1 MLLRYIA
8 VAPRFGRLVEAAMTH
23 QHPNTH
29 KQHHIGRGGLTQ
41 MSALARLGIVLP
53 AIGLVWL
60 VLWLLVRS

>member
-1 MLLRYIA
+1 M
-8 VAPRFGRLVEAAMTH
+8 PH
-23 QHPNTH
+23 QHSNFH
-29 KQHHIGRGGLTQ
+29 KQPHIARGGLTQ